1 MDKNTI
7 IGFVLIAAVLIGFSY
22 FSRPSQEEIERIQH
36 YNDSVAVAQQQ
47 AEAVK
52 AVEKS
57 EPVVAKVDSSAL
69 FAISSQG
76 EVRNV
81 VIENNLLKLEVSNKG
96 GYIAD
101 AVLKKYNDQ
110 QGKPLTL
117 FGGDD
122 IYFNFKLNGD
132 KTTYSSNN
140 YYFTPVEST
149 DTTVTMRWYADAQ
162 SYVDFKY
169 ALSNNSYIVRFSIS
183 PVNMGDKLSTENKYI
198 DINWVQYARQQERS
212 AKFENRYAEL
222 MYRTVDGDVDNL
234 SVAGSDNEEIE
245 GLTQWIG
252 YKNQFF
258 STAWICDNGFS
269 NTKVESIMLDENKGY
284 LKKYTTNTRI
294 DFDASNGKAADML
307 FYIGPNHYNTM
318 KDVDDQLN
326 KDYELNRLV
335 NLGWVL
341 IRWVNRFF
349 TIPIFDWL
357 SSKGMS
363 MGLILLIMTVIV
375 KLVVLPFQY
384 KSFMS
389 TAKMKA
395 LKPEIDKI
403 NAKYPNQEDAM
414 RKQQETMAL
423 YSRYGVSPMGG
434 CLPMLLQLPIIF
446 ALFMFVPSAI
456 ELRQQSFLWADDL
469 SAYDALISWNA
480 HVPLIGNHISL
491 FCLLMSVTNIVNTYY
506 MQKHQQPMQQQ
517 EGMAFMKWFMYL
529 MPIMFIFILNDYPAG
544 LNYYYFLS
552 TIFSIIIM
560 IIMDKTLDKEKLR
573 AKLEANM
580 KENMKNPARKSSFMQ
595 RLEMMQKEQ
604 EKIMQ
609 EQKKNRK

>member
-47 AEAVK
+47 AEAAK

-57 EPVVAKVDSSAL
+57 KPVVAKVDSSAL

-110 QGKPLTL
+110 QGQPLML

-132 KTTYSSNN
+132 KTTYSSSN

-169 ALSNNSYIVRFSIS
+169 ALSNDSYIVRFSIL
-183 PVNMGDKLSTENKYI
+183 PVNMGSKLSSENKYI

-222 MYRTVDGDVDNL
+222 MYRTIDGDVDYL
-234 SVAGSDNEEIE
+234 SVAGSDNEKIE

-269 NTKVESIMLDENKGY
+269 DTEVESVMLDESKGY

-294 DFDASNGKAADML
+294 DFDANSGKAADML

-357 SSKGMS
+357 SGLGMN

-469 SAYDALISWNA
+469 SAYDALISWNTNI
-480 HVPLIGNHISL
+480 PLIGNHISL
-491 FCLLMSVTNIVNTYY
+491 FCLLMSVTNILNTYY

-552 TIFSIIIM
+552 TIFSIVIM
-560 IIMDKTLDKEKLR
+560 VIMDKTLDKEKLR

-609 EQKKNRK
+609 EQKKNHK

>member
-47 AEAVK
+47 AEAAK

-294 DFDASNGKAADML
+294 DFDASNGKTADML

-491 FCLLMSVTNIVNTYY
+491 FCLLMSVTNILNTYY

>member
-47 AEAVK
+47 AEAAK

-491 FCLLMSVTNIVNTYY
+491 FCLLMSVTNILNTYY